1 MRLPGPVHI
10 ANEGLA
16 FLVEMAA
23 FAALAW
29 WGFDAGGGLPAGLA
43 LGAAAPAAA
52 IVLWGLFAAPKARY
66 DAGLPAV
73 LLVKAAVFAA
83 AALALLGVGHST
95 PAIAFAAIA
104 LVNTVLATLD
114 RNARFRT
121 ARGEA
126 SAG

>member
-16 FLVEMAA
+16 FLIEMAA
-23 FAALAW
+23 FAVLAW
-29 WGFDAGGGLPAGLA
+29 WGFEAGDGLLASIA
-43 LGAAAPAAA
+43 LGVAAPAAA

-66 DAGLPAV
+66 DAGLPVV
-73 LLVKAAVFAA
+73 LPVKAAVFAA
-83 AALALLGVGHST
+83 AALAVLGVGH
-95 PAIAFAAIA
+95 PALALAFAAIA

-114 RNARFRT
+114 RDARFR
-121 ARGEA
+121 AERREP